1 MLQLDVSSDASVRA
15 TIAEVVGRAG
25 PIDVLVNNA
34 GFGLFGAIEETSLEE
49 ARGQFETTFWGAV
62 RLIEQVLPSMRERRS
77 GRIVNVS
84 SVLGF
89 MPVPFQAF
97 YVASKHALE
106 GYSEVLNLE
115 VRPFG
120 IFVSLIEPSFIRTG
134 FFEHRQEAK
143 RRSRLQ
149 KQRARVS
156 PMMRERTD
164 TGSDPDMVAG
174 VILKAISAIRSGGAL
189 SRRFQRRHAASN
201 AQLRAGL
208 HLRSRAAQVVRPGR
222 ELGSA
227 RRQPEA
233 DLSVSSSFRMTNPVG
248 VAFSG
253 ALALPSVSSAI
264 EFSTTLEFFS
274 PIKGDF

>member
-1 MLQLDVSSDASVRA
+1 MLQLDVSSDASVRS

-34 GFGLFGAIEETSLEE
+34 GFGLFGAIEETSLDE

-143 RRSRLQ
+143 APLDVYKSM
-149 KQRARVS
+149 RARVS

-174 VILKAISAIRSGGAL
+174 VILKAISASDPA
-189 SRRFQRRHAASN
+189 
-201 AQLRAGL
+201 
-208 HLRSRAAQVVRPGR
+208 VRY
-222 ELGSA
+222 
-227 RRQPEA
+227 
-233 DLSVSSSFRMTNPVG
+233 PVG
-248 VAFSG
+248 FNGAMLQATRSFVPAFIFDRVLRKSF
-253 ALALPSVSSAI
+253 ALDES
-264 EFSTTLEFFS
+264 
-274 PIKGDF
+274 

>member
-1 MLQLDVSSDASVRA
+1 MA
-15 TIAEVVGRAG
+15 GRTG

-34 GFGLFGAIEETSLEE
+34 GFGLFGAVEETSIEE

-62 RLIEQVLPSMRERRS
+62 RLIEQVLPTMRERRS
-77 GRIVNVS
+77 GRIINVS

-120 IFVSLIEPSFIRTG
+120 VFVSLIEPSFIRTG

-143 RRSRLQ
+143 APLEIYKSKRD
-149 KQRARVS
+149 RVS

-174 VILKAISAIRSGGAL
+174 VILKAISAADPAVRYPVGLNGAMLQATRSFLPAFVFDRVLRKSLAL
-189 SRRFQRRHAASN
+189 DESKDPFAVSRRSTLAS
-201 AQLRAGL
+201 APA
-208 HLRSRAAQVVRPGR
+208 S
-222 ELGSA
+222 E
-227 RRQPEA
+227 
-233 DLSVSSSFRMTNPVG
+233 
-248 VAFSG
+248 
-253 ALALPSVSSAI
+253 
-264 EFSTTLEFFS
+264 
-274 PIKGDF
+274 